1 MIFRTVRMYG
11 RAILTLLF
19 IVVVG
24 IASIQTIRANRYY
37 AISEEYYRKIAR
49 MEEAARLTEELRQI
63 NAILT
68 KERDDL
74 LRELRDVQSYDSPIP
89 DDIRGIIER
98 VQ

>member
-1 MIFRTVRMYG
+1 
-11 RAILTLLF
+11 
-19 IVVVG
+19 
-24 IASIQTIRANRYY
+24 
-37 AISEEYYRKIAR
+37 